1 VKFLDLG
8 ICDVRESGDVL
19 FLQSRRAVVFMNK
32 SFGVLE
38 EAKSKTSLQKSGLE
52 CELVAHL

>member
-1 VKFLDLG
+1 VKFWDSG
-8 ICDVRESGDVL
+8 ICEVRESGDVL
-19 FLQSRRAVVFMNK
+19 FRESRREVVFMNK